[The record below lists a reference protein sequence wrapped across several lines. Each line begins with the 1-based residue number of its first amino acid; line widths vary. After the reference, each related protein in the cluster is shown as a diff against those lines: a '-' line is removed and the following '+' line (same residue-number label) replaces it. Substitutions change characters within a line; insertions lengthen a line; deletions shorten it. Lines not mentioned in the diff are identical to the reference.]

1 MNATGLFCS
10 QCGEL
15 NDPQA
20 KFCRKCGAVQ
30 PVMGGIPTASAQP
43 AIETAPAQPAI
54 ATAPTQPPVA
64 TVPAQPA
71 SVPPALQAA
80 PPSAISPGAA
90 YATPAPTFN
99 ADFGYGGFWLRVLAT
114 CIDSLLTGIV
124 VGPILFVLI
133 MMSGLMAERTSRDPQ
148 AAANAV
154 LSLIPL
160 IIVIPLVVAWLYEAY
175 LTSSPRQATFG
186 HQALHMKVV
195 DKSGQR
201 LSFGHATGRYFA
213 KMVNNFTFY
222 IGWLLVA
229 FTERKQGLH
238 DMIAGTYMVKTQ

>member
-43 AIETAPAQPAI
+43 AI
-54 ATAPTQPPVA
+54 ATAPTQPAVA

-80 PPSAISPGAA
+80 PPSPISPGAA

-99 ADFGYGGFWLRVLAT
+99 ADFGYGGFWLRVLAML
-114 CIDSLLTGIV
+114 IDGVILGIV
-124 VGPILFVLI
+124 IGPIFIVLI
-133 MMSGLMAERTSRDPQ
+133 LMSGLAGGAARNDPQ
-148 AAANAV
+148 AAATAM
-154 LSLIPL
+154 LSIMPL
-160 IIVIPLVVAWLYEAY
+160 MMIIPLVIGWLYEAY

-201 LSFGHATGRYFA
+201 LSFGHASGRYFA
-213 KMVNNFTFY
+213 KLINNFTFY

-238 DMIAGTYMVKTQ
+238 DIIAGTYMVKTQ